1 MQNKLFG
8 ITHDVVTGD
17 PVIRVPRTC
26 KVSIGMPKGKDIHA
40 EYQKGHAEPWV
51 LTVGKYDGNKRVSE
65 GSRRFVTQA
74 DVRKAYRDVLPTV
87 PERQF
92 PAKLPYFTFRRIG
105 PDGELEPDWG
115 AIEAHGLRPHILD
128 IIFTD
133 DSPLEAFYEMW
144 GTGKRK
150 CYGDGINAL
159 RVLEMAASA
168 EEKQL
173 AEAHKA
179 AGDRY
184 FPIVG
189 GCKCR
194 GCQYAVA
201 KQTQR
206 RLEPPECKPHAR
218 LAFQLV
224 NSINLGGKAEFN
236 TTSYRSIS
244 QLFSSMSELLKV
256 TGGGKQDAGFLAGI
270 PLQLVLRPYTVT
282 HEGKS
287 SRAWGVHLEFRADS
301 FVGLR
306 QKLLSYGAEFHAAL
320 TEQKTLPAPTLE
332 PGEEEMD
339 PQEAAALVAE
349 FYTNDEEETPEGDED
364 FGGEEQKPTESA
376 QAASATAEKTSA
388 LKEKISKRNV
398 RKEEPPAVGAFVQPA
413 TTVVTAAPNVET
425 KPSTEDWGF

>member
-1 MQNKLFG
+1 
-8 ITHDVVTGD
+8 
-17 PVIRVPRTC
+17 
-26 KVSIGMPKGKDIHA
+26 MPKGKDIHA
-40 EYQKGHAEPWV
+40 EYQKGVEQPWV
-51 LTVGKYDGNKRVSE
+51 LTIGKYEGGKRVSE
-65 GSRRFVTQA
+65 GSRRFVTQT

-105 PDGELEPDWG
+105 PDGELEPDWT

-159 RVLEMAASA
+159 RLLEMAATA
-168 EEKQL
+168 EEKAL
-173 AEAHKA
+173 AEAGKA

-244 QLFSSMSELLKV
+244 QLFSSMNELLKV
-256 TGGGKQDAGFLAGI
+256 TGGGQQGAGFLAGI

-320 TEQKTLPAPTLE
+320 SEQKTLPPAPTLE

-339 PQEAAALVAE
+339 PQEAAALEAE
-349 FYTNDEEETPEGDED
+349 FYTNEETQEEPHEED
-364 FGGEEQKPTESA
+364 FGGEVQKPTESA
-376 QAASATAEKTSA
+376 QAASATTAKTSA
-388 LKEKISKRNV
+388 LKDRISKAK
-398 RKEEPPAVGAFVQPA
+398 KERPPPVTISLGPPEMVPRTSVASQAEAVKPA
-413 TTVVTAAPNVET
+413 TT
-425 KPSTEDWGF
+425 STEDWGF